1 MVCLVFDPTI
11 VGILTFIQSVECEIA
26 HNPREFVRQGDHP
39 AIAGGALHD
48 RPIFS
53 CASLSRKRGRRPRLH
68 LGPRPLNA

>member
-39 AIAGGALHD
+39 AIAGGAFYMTAPSF
-48 RPIFS
+48 RAP
-53 CASLSRKRGRRPRLH
+53 A
-68 LGPRPLNA
+68 